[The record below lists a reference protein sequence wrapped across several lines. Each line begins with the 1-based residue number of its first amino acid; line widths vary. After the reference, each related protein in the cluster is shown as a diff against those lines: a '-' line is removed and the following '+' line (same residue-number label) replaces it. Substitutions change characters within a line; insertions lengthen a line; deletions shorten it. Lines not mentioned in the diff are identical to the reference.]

1 MLYRTPVLFGTTC
14 CFRRIGNHSVR
25 VTAKGTVQLFYAVQV
40 SEAMP
45 VDNNVISA
53 SDALHSPGR
62 ETYGL
67 KQGNGDIQKEERD
80 DETVHRRSDN
90 HSGKR

>member
-1 MLYRTPVLFGTTC
+1 
-14 CFRRIGNHSVR
+14 
-25 VTAKGTVQLFYAVQV
+25 
-40 SEAMP
+40 MP